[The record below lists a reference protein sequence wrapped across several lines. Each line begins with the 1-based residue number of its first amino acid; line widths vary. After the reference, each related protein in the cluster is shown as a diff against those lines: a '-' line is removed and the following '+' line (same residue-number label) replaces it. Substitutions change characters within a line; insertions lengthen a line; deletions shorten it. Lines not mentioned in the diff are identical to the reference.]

1 MFVVCVIYLEKFSLM
16 AVHCLKKQ
24 QKKTHNVIGLQKIFF
39 FHLFEMTL
47 VMKKISSMA
56 HKLASTSTRRLEKQF
71 HHGVRQNWHK
81 FIRFIVEGKLMIII
95 QT

>member
-24 QKKTHNVIGLQKIFF
+24 NKKNTQCIRVTEVFF
-39 FHLFEMTL
+39 PHLFKMTL
-47 VMKKISSMA
+47 VMKKISSIA

-71 HHGVRQNWHK
+71 HHGWRHQLAQVY
-81 FIRFIVEGKLMIII
+81 
-95 QT
+95 